1 MTEGCT
7 DRGLRAVRTPSQLGR
22 AALGKGLLYP
32 DKASVLLGGCVG
44 KPPQNPPGRAMA
56 GPGCRELSRGM
67 GSTARAA
74 GAVGLA
80 GAARDL
86 PAAGGCAPTRV
97 NERLRAGDDPGRQ
110 GKRVVSPRDQQQQL
124 SM

>member
-1 MTEGCT
+1 M
-7 DRGLRAVRTPSQLGR
+7 
-22 AALGKGLLYP
+22 
-32 DKASVLLGGCVG
+32 G
-44 KPPQNPPGRAMA
+44 KPPQNPPGREMA
-56 GPGCRELSRGM
+56 RLGCPELPRAM
-67 GSTARAA
+67 GSAAPAA

-97 NERLRAGDDPGRQ
+97 NEQLRAGDHPGRQ
-110 GKRVVSPRDQQQQL
+110 GKRVASPRDQQQQL